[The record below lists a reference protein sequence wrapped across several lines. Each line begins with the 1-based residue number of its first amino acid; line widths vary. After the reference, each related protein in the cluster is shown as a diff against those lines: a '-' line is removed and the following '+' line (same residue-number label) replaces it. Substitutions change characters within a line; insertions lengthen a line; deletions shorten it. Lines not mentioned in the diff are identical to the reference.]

1 MKKLILI
8 GLIMLLGGCGVPA
21 GEAGADGTN
30 GTTGLG
36 GEDGRDYATPVMRS
50 FTWDTSK
57 TVVCFSDVI
66 GSDIKL
72 SMIAM
77 NLDNNNNYLL
87 IDVPPNNIGKKVQCV
102 INGVVSPEIIVP
114 DNASHSLV
122 FSTLFGTDNTYSKYL
137 SCDRIDHTNENS
149 YIAWYLDN
157 ILIEYYYV
165 DAFEGYML

>member
-30 GTTGLG
+30 GISGD
-36 GEDGRDYATPVMRS
+36 DGRDYATPVRRP

-57 TVVCFSDVI
+57 TSVVFSDVI

-72 SMIAM
+72 SQIAM

-114 DNASHSLV
+114 DDASHSLV
-122 FSTLFGTDNTYSKYL
+122 FSTLSGTDNTYSKYL
-137 SCDRIDHTNENS
+137 SCDRIDHTNANS
-149 YIAWYLDN
+149 YIAWYLEG
-157 ILIEYYYV
+157 ILQEYYYV